1 MATTDLGVVAGR
13 ARPSA
18 PATFALSCL
27 VAALAILGSFAVA
40 VANQAWFDLVNG
52 YVGAEQT
59 VIRGVLFSSWLLL
72 IGGAVVITRPAAF
85 GLRMGDTVRCWRL
98 VGASL
103 AGGAAVTALVVRL
116 TGSTPYSDASLF
128 IECVVVPLT
137 EELVFRAVLLTI
149 LLAVL
154 VRLHPLRTATILA
167 IGIDGVAFGLAHL
180 ANAATLELGW
190 VMSQVTF
197 ASALGMAC
205 AALMVR
211 TRSVVPAVLLHAVV
225 NGVVVLI

>member
-1 MATTDLGVVAGR
+1 MATTDLGAIGRR

-18 PATFALSCL
+18 LATFALTCL
-27 VAALAILGSFAVA
+27 VAALACLGSLAIAF
-40 VANQAWFDLVNG
+40 ANQAWFDVVNG
-52 YVGAEQT
+52 YVGAEAP
-59 VIRGVLFSSWLLL
+59 VIRGLLFSSWLLL

-85 GLRMGDTVRCWRL
+85 GLRLGDTARCWRL

-103 AGGAAVTALVVRL
+103 AGGAAVTAVLLLL
-116 TGSTPYSDASLF
+116 TGSTPYDDASLF

-154 VRLHPLRTATILA
+154 VRLHPVRTATILA

-190 VMSQVTF
+190 VLSQVTF
-197 ASALGMAC
+197 ASVLGMAC

-225 NGVVVLI
+225 NGVVVLF